1 MRGWNASRAWV
12 KIAGE
17 VLAIKFPELEM
28 SFLTTIRGPF
38 LFLCG
43 VALSGGVGAQ
53 QDLAAWRQGDIW
65 NMRDDFKMVLD
76 DQGIV
81 AELPS
86 TARYELRL
94 ASVGDEV
101 IAGSGTY
108 QVYRRSRQNNSANT
122 LTGSGT
128 MEIDGDEFPLSWGS
142 GAKMTGVI
150 WQRVADQALV
160 RETIT
165 LTGPINSSNG
175 FITGK
180 AADFTLNATID
191 YKQPLEVFDF
201 PLAAINET
209 WTATTNITVSGE
221 VRVEY
226 NPSFFLGSPP
236 PDTVIS
242 LTNSRPGL
250 TLPFK
255 YINDETREGQS
266 NARHIK
272 TTGGEIEAWYA
283 NGRRDAV
290 DYNTK
295 LLDLPRAGFETFWR
309 RITGTDFEST
319 PNINTLAFAPA
330 LPKRNSQVTL
340 TGKTTANRSVTATI
354 VDTGVTATRTAD
366 GSGNFSI
373 PLPTPLF
380 DDTTPAS
387 DDDGSY
393 GVRVDVAQITGFAAK
408 TLKLKG
414 IEIDTAVDRV
424 GWPLYP

>member
-142 GAKMTGVI
+142 GAKMTGS
-150 WQRVADQALV
+150 AL
-160 RETIT
+160 RIRR
-165 LTGPINSSNG
+165 SC
-175 FITGK
+175 
-180 AADFTLNATID
+180 A
-191 YKQPLEVFDF
+191 
-201 PLAAINET
+201 
-209 WTATTNITVSGE
+209 
-221 VRVEY
+221 RR
-226 NPSFFLGSPP
+226 
-236 PDTVIS
+236 
-242 LTNSRPGL
+242 SR
-250 TLPFK
+250 
-255 YINDETREGQS
+255 
-266 NARHIK
+266 
-272 TTGGEIEAWYA
+272 
-283 NGRRDAV
+283 
-290 DYNTK
+290 
-295 LLDLPRAGFETFWR
+295 
-309 RITGTDFEST
+309 
-319 PNINTLAFAPA
+319 
-330 LPKRNSQVTL
+330 
-340 TGKTTANRSVTATI
+340 
-354 VDTGVTATRTAD
+354 
-366 GSGNFSI
+366 
-373 PLPTPLF
+373 
-380 DDTTPAS
+380 
-387 DDDGSY
+387 
-393 GVRVDVAQITGFAAK
+393 
-408 TLKLKG
+408 
-414 IEIDTAVDRV
+414 
-424 GWPLYP
+424 